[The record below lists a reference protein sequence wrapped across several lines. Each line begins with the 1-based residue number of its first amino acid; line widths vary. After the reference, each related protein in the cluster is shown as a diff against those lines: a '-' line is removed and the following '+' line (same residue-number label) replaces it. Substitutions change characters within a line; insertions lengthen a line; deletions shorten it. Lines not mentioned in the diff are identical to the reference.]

1 MFSVCLL
8 DFFSTLARSLRRHL
22 NIEIGESGSVL
33 RKGPL
38 AHLFFRRV
46 VPNNGNVDGFYVP
59 ARFLFYPPRVSPK
72 TPQH

>member
-8 DFFSTLARSLRRHL
+8 DFFCTLAGSLRRHL

-33 RKGPL
+33 RRGPL

-46 VPNNGNVDGFYVP
+46 VPNIGNVAVFYVH
-59 ARFLFYPPRVSPK
+59 ARFLLYPRWVSPK
-72 TPQH
+72 THQH